1 MKVYFYPNKGEQN
14 LIFETSDDCVPNIG
28 DTVIIEAILYTIA
41 KKVFYYNKA
50 TKCCILYVDK
60 GIDNIEPEKKIKI

>member
-14 LIFETSDDCVPNIG
+14 LMFDTHNDCVPNIG
-28 DTVIIEAILYTIA
+28 DTVIIEAMLYTSA

>member
-1 MKVYFYPNKGEQN
+1 MKVHFYTNKGEQN
-14 LIFETSDDCVPNIG
+14 LIFETDCDCMPNTG
-28 DTVIIEAILYTIA
+28 DTVIIEGMLYTIT
-41 KKVFYYNKA
+41 KKVFYYDKA